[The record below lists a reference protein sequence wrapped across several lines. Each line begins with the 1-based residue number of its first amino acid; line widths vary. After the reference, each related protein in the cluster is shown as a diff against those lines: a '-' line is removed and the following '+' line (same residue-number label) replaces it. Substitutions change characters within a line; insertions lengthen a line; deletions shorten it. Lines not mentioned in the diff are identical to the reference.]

1 MVETCKCIWLNVY
14 MSLLEFARRF
24 AEPRHENKTRSPAV
38 FVVEFGGGSCNKAG
52 EPSCRDF
59 CAVPEGK
66 KYNPLLDPPISM
78 LADLFPQIARLK
90 PAIVSLV
97 PNGEG
102 VDSTQNSNTLWKT
115 ILRLK
120 DRDNISQGQFQAL
133 DEYYQGKHQHSITD
147 QQTQMSVAE
156 KTALSIAMAKNA
168 DLNVSLTTNGSFLNA
183 DLLKLYGQMGLT
195 TMNLSYHPNRPFNPT
210 VYNPDIEHLISRAQE
225 AIDVDIIPT
234 ITHVLTSKNADTF
247 ISLADYI
254 TEHDIFFAV
263 GIANGRGANFSTTN
277 ISIEPTDE
285 QVKMVFRRLLA
296 RKLFADRSI
305 RTTIPY
311 LLFAPYLK
319 NSWMC
324 DQSTDF
330 FHISVE
336 PVKGRLLPKLNVCSE
351 VRPDE
356 STQIKDFL
364 TKGSF
369 NIPEYLK
376 WRDKAMQHSDT
387 GCKTCIHQCWFEA
400 EARGGVDL
408 SNNNA
413 LEWWDYWDTTGKALR
428 QLHTFRHPIRPTVSD
443 RKDFQKPYLW
453 ESLLQ
458 GCARVIAERGK
469 ETYWQETFRRSFV
482 DFNATLASCI
492 DEAANPEVVKQLA
505 EAEKNDGEV
514 RMWNNNNSSK
524 VSDNWHDA
532 EDLQSRMFRG
542 LYLTLQKSGKEAEI
556 ALPLKFRKILRHE
569 SDSNFRKSIET
580 IIYQNKKK
588 ASRTTDV
595 VSKNGTIFP
604 LLAYRFSSLIP
615 LLSSYLYPKFQLMR
629 RYITPL

>member
-1 MVETCKCIWLNVY
+1 

-24 AEPRHENKTRSPAV
+24 AEPRRENKTRSPAV
-38 FVVEFGGGSCNKAG
+38 VVVEFGGGSCNKAG
-52 EPSCRDF
+52 APSCRDF
-59 CAVPEGK
+59 CAVPEGHR
-66 KYNPLLDPPISM
+66 YNPALDPPIRM
-78 LADLFPQIARLK
+78 LAELFPQIAKLK

-102 VDSTQNSNTLWKT
+102 VDTTQNSNTLWKEVSQ
-115 ILRLK
+115 LK
-120 DRDNISQGQFQAL
+120 DRANITRDQFQTL
-133 DEYYQGKHQHSITD
+133 DEYCQSKYDHSLVE
-147 QQTQMSVAE
+147 QQTRMTVAE
-156 KTALSIAMAKNA
+156 KTALSIAVAKNA

-183 DLLKLYGQMGLT
+183 DLLKLYSQMGLK

-234 ITHVLTSKNADTF
+234 ITYVLTSKNADTF
-247 ISLADYI
+247 ISLADYV

-263 GIANGRGANFSTTN
+263 GIANGRGGNFSTKN
-277 ISIEPTDE
+277 ISIEPSDE

-319 NSWMC
+319 NSWIC
-324 DQSTDF
+324 DQTTDF

-336 PVKGRLLPKLNVCSE
+336 PVQGRLLPKLNVCSE

-356 STQIKDFL
+356 TTQLKDFL
-364 TKGSF
+364 TKDSLKT
-369 NIPEYLK
+369 PEYLQ
-376 WRDKAMQHSDT
+376 WRDKSMKDSQT

-408 SNNNA
+408 SNTNA
-413 LEWWDYWDTTGKALR
+413 LERWDYWDTTGKALR

-458 GCARVIAERGK
+458 GSARVIAEMGK
-469 ETYWQETFRRSFV
+469 ETYWQETFRRSGINF
-482 DFNATLASCI
+482 DATLASCV
-492 DEAANPEVVKQLA
+492 DDATSPEVIRQLV
-505 EAEKNDGEV
+505 ETETNDREIRV
-514 RMWNNNNSSK
+514 WSNCNSSK
-524 VSDNWHDA
+524 ISDNWHDA
-532 EDLQSRMFRG
+532 HDLQSRMFRG
-542 LYLTLQKSGKEAEI
+542 LYLPFQKSGKEAEI
-556 ALPLKFRKILRHE
+556 ALPLKFRKILQRE
-569 SDSNFRKSIET
+569 SDSNFRKGIET
-580 IIYQNKKK
+580 IVYQNKKK
-588 ASRTTDV
+588 ASQTTDAI
-595 VSKNGTIFP
+595 SKNGTIFP

-615 LLSSYLYPKFQLMR
+615 LLNFYLYPKFQLMR
-629 RYITPL
+629 RYITTLQRIVNF